1 MRTMPQDLPPSPRQR
16 TVRSVVS
23 ISGRGLHTGRR
34 VRMTLHPAAPD
45 SGVLFM
51 RGDLTDRAGAP
62 VTIPAT
68 WRQARKM
75 LRCSGLCH
83 PEGHLVRTCEH
94 LLTALYACGIDNVVV
109 ELDGEEVPIF
119 DGSAAPLVEFV
130 DSAGA
135 GEQDAPRRLLRVR
148 KAVESRVGERFVRLE
163 PADEPCIELALT
175 LRGFGRIGWSGR
187 LDPETFRRE
196 IAWARTFAPL
206 RHALPAKLWSL
217 LSGAKAGRGLS
228 LGNVIVHSHGRV
240 FNPGGLRAPDEMAR
254 HRVLDVLGDLL
265 LAGAPVLGKITAFR
279 SAHSLNQDLVRALME
294 DAEAWSLE

>member
-1 MRTMPQDLPPSPRQR
+1 
-16 TVRSVVS
+16 
-23 ISGRGLHTGRR
+23 
-34 VRMTLHPAAPD
+34 
-45 SGVLFM
+45 
-51 RGDLTDRAGAP
+51 
-62 VTIPAT
+62 
-68 WRQARKM
+68 M

-135 GEQDAPRRLLRVR
+135 TEQDAPRRFLRVR
-148 KAVESRVGERFVRLE
+148 KTVESRVGERFVRLE
-163 PADEPCIELALT
+163 PAEELHIELSLT
-175 LRGFGRIGWSGR
+175 LRHFGRIGWNGR

-206 RHALPAKLWSL
+206 GHALPAKLWSL
-217 LSGAKAGRGLS
+217 LSGAKAGRGLT

-240 FNPGGLRAPDEMAR
+240 LNPDGLRAPDEMAR
-254 HRVLDVLGDLL
+254 HRVLDVLGDVL

-279 SAHSLNQDLVRALME
+279 SAHSLNQDLVRSLME